1 MGEQFLV
8 NSANVEKFLDKARE
22 LTDNHHQVLFE
33 WHLSKTR
40 TSRQSRAL
48 HLWMSRFADWLFA
61 HGLDLNLECAIFR
74 KPIQR
79 QFTGEDVKNLI
90 WKPVQ
95 MALFPEKKSNDS
107 HFEWPS
113 VDDVLGVLKDL
124 NRKRPL
130 HQEFKRIES
139 QPVSL
144 EQHEKYMAE
153 LRAILNG

>member
-1 MGEQFLV
+1 MSEPQQTSGSTPKSFSDQEKDSTIYLFGRMMGIWGESKMRSLYP
-8 NSANVEKFLDKARE
+8 DRKAKMIAR
-22 LTDNHHQVLFE
+22 
-33 WHLSKTR
+33 
-40 TSRQSRAL
+40 RQYAHRIGQYNRQQIDQAL
-48 HLWMSRFADWLFA
+48 
-61 HGLDLNLECAIFR
+61 NY
-74 KPIQR
+74 
-79 QFTGEDVKNLI
+79 
-90 WKPVQ
+90 
-95 MALFPEKKSNDS
+95 MAEKKSNDN

-153 LRAILNG
+153 LRAIING

>member
-1 MGEQFLV
+1 MAEPQPTSGSTPSSFSEQ
-8 NSANVEKFLDKARE
+8 EKDSTIYMFGRMTGIWGDAKMSSLYPDNKAKMIARRQYAHRIGQYNREQIDKA
-22 LTDNHHQVLFE
+22 
-33 WHLSKTR
+33 
-40 TSRQSRAL
+40 
-48 HLWMSRFADWLFA
+48 
-61 HGLDLNLECAIFR
+61 LNY
-74 KPIQR
+74 
-79 QFTGEDVKNLI
+79 
-90 WKPVQ
+90 
-95 MALFPEKKSNDS
+95 MAEKKSNDN

-130 HQEFKRIES
+130 HQEWKRIER